1 MTILADTTFFWM
13 TSRAAGIAALLCS
26 SGAVAIGLLLGLKAT
41 RGRAGEFRAAHE
53 VLALVTLMAVV
64 LHAAVLLLDPW
75 LQPSVVDLVVPF
87 AGEHA
92 PFWTGLGVI
101 AMWTMAALGLSY
113 YARDRIGAARWRRLH
128 RFTALAWLLSIG
140 HALGAGTDAD
150 TAWFLVGIAIVVTPT
165 LTLLIA
171 RMSGVGGAS
180 PRPAAP
186 PAAAGTPPRT
196 TPSRPAPASLLGP
209 TQR

>member
-1 MTILADTTFFWM
+1 MAILADTTFFWM

-41 RGRAGEFRAAHE
+41 RGRAGELRAAHE

-75 LQPSVVDLVVPF
+75 LQPSVTDLVVPF

-92 PFWTGLGVI
+92 PFWTGLGII
-101 AMWTMAALGLSY
+101 AMWAMAALGLSY
-113 YARDRIGAARWRRLH
+113 YARNRIGAARWRRLH
-128 RFTALAWLLSIG
+128 RFTALAWVLSIG

-150 TAWFLVGIAIVVTPT
+150 TAWFLIGVAIVVTPT

-171 RMSGVGGAS
+171 RMSGVGKAS

-186 PAAAGTPPRT
+186 PAAAGMPLRA
-196 TPSRPAPASLLGP
+196 TPSRQAPGTLFGP
-209 TQR
+209 PRA